1 MDLRRLRYF
10 VAVAEDLHFGRAAA
24 RLHLAQPSLSQ
35 QIQALEE
42 EVGAALLNRNRRR
55 VELTAA
61 GRLLLPEARA
71 VLAQAERALL
81 VARRAGRGEVGRLEI
96 GFTGSAPFNP
106 LLPQTVRRFRERWPD
121 VHLSLNE
128 MPTTA
133 QFEALTAGRLD
144 VGFLRPGQ
152 PMEMVGIAQRL
163 LLREPLLAV
172 LAADH
177 PLAAAETVGLAD
189 LAGQPFILH
198 PRAIGTGLFDKVMT
212 LCAAAGFT
220 PRIAVEAH
228 QMSTVVTL
236 AAVGMGVSIVPEA
249 LRRLAAPG
257 AAFRPI
263 TDAGAFMDLIAACR
277 AEDDSPVVANFLAA
291 LPPADGDGAG
301 DTPAPQKA

>member
-1 MDLRRLRYF
+1 MELRHLRYF

-24 RLHLAQPSLSQ
+24 RLHLSQPSLSQ

-42 EVGAALLNRNRRR
+42 RIGAALFVRNRRK

-61 GRLLLPEARA
+61 GRLMLPEARA
-71 VLAQAERALL
+71 TLAQAEKALV

-106 LLPQTVRRFRERWPD
+106 LLPQSVRRFRERWPD
-121 VHLSLNE
+121 VQLSLNE
-128 MPTTA
+128 MSTTA
-133 QFEALTAGRLD
+133 QFEALAAGRLD

-172 LAADH
+172 MTAAH
-177 PLAAAETVGLAD
+177 PLAAGASVRVAD
-189 LAGQPFILH
+189 LATEPFILH

-212 LCAAAGFT
+212 LCAAAGFA

-249 LRRLAAPG
+249 LRRLNTDG
-257 AAFRPI
+257 VAFRPI
-263 TDAGAFMDLIAACR
+263 DDDGAFMDLIAARR
-277 AEDDSPVVANFLAA
+277 ADDDTAVVRNFFAV
-291 LPPADGDGAG
+291 LPEAV
-301 DTPAPQKA
+301 

>member
-1 MDLRRLRYF
+1 MELRHLRYF

-24 RLHLAQPSLSQ
+24 RLHLSQPSLSQ

-42 EVGAALLNRNRRR
+42 RIGAALFVRNRRK

-71 VLAQAERALL
+71 TLAQAEKAVV

-106 LLPQTVRRFRERWPD
+106 LLPQSVRRFRERWPD
-121 VHLSLNE
+121 VQLSLNE
-128 MPTTA
+128 MSTTA
-133 QFEALTAGRLD
+133 QFEALAAGRLD

-172 LAADH
+172 MTAAH
-177 PLAAAETVGLAD
+177 PLAAGASVRVAD
-189 LAGQPFILH
+189 LAAEPFILH

-212 LCAAAGFT
+212 LCAAAGFA
-220 PRIAVEAH
+220 PRVAVEAH

-249 LRRLAAPG
+249 LRRLNTDG
-257 AAFRPI
+257 VAFRPI
-263 TDAGAFMDLIAACR
+263 DDDGAFMDLIAARR
-277 AEDDSPVVANFLAA
+277 ADDDTAVVRNFFAV
-291 LPPADGDGAG
+291 LPEAV
-301 DTPAPQKA
+301 

>member
-1 MDLRRLRYF
+1 MELRHLRYF

-24 RLHLAQPSLSQ
+24 RLHLSQPSLSQ

-42 EVGAALLNRNRRR
+42 RIGAALFVRNRRK

-71 VLAQAERALL
+71 TLAQAEKAVV

-128 MPTTA
+128 MSTTA
-133 QFEALTAGRLD
+133 QFEALAAGRLD

-172 LAADH
+172 MTADH
-177 PLAAAETVGLAD
+177 PLAAGAAVRVAD
-189 LAGQPFILH
+189 LAEQPFILH

-212 LCAAAGFT
+212 LCAAAGFA

-249 LRRLAAPG
+249 LRRLNTDG
-257 AAFRPI
+257 VAFRPI
-263 TDAGAFMDLIAACR
+263 DDDGAFMDLIAARR
-277 AEDDSPVVANFLAA
+277 ADDETAVVRNFFAV
-291 LPPADGDGAG
+291 LPEAV
-301 DTPAPQKA
+301 